1 MSRHR
6 RRAGADRPRAGPDTD
21 REPRRSHAPRAD
33 DLGPPRPRDDGGERR
48 GAGALGSGRQGA
60 QALRSTSSSAAS
72 ASRGSACTRASFATT
87 RRARWD
93 RPSPARWPLGHTAV
107 KLHQID
113 VESVVVAREVAGDD
127 VDIML
132 DTNCPWSVEDAI
144 RIGRQL
150 ERFDLRW
157 LEEPVWPPED
167 YAGLAR
173 VRAALRIPIA
183 CGEND
188 ATVFGFRELI
198 AHGAA
203 DVVQPSVT
211 KVGGLLEMKKIA
223 VLAAA
228 ANVTLVPH
236 AFYYGPGLA
245 ASLHFAAA
253 TPGDPVRRVPRHAA
267 RDLAHRRADPFERRH
282 RQCPRPAGPRRRSRP
297 GPALALSVSSRRGT
311 AVLSDVSIDIV
322 RATSAE
328 QIATARMLFKEYE
341 ASLGIELTFQGFA
354 REVAE
359 LPGAYTPPAGRL
371 FLATDGTEPA
381 GCVALRPLGDGVCEM
396 KRLYVRP
403 TARGRAPRTP
413 AGRDRDPRSA
423 RDRLHAHAARHSAVD
438 EGSVCALP
446 DARLPRDR
454 ALL

>member
-1 MSRHR
+1 MKITEI
-6 RRAGADRPRAGPDTD
+6 RAIPLAVP
-21 REPRRSHAPRAD
+21 
-33 DLGPPRPRDDGGERR
+33 LQQVGPPSSWAAAAGRQILVRATTDDGLIGWGECFALGATEAVCHVVDDALASIVRGQDPTQIESLVDRMHRALMIWGRR
-48 GAGALGSGRQGA
+48 GLAMMAVSGVELALWDLVGKARQVPVYELLGGLCQPRLRVYSSLLRYDTPSHVGQAVAGALA
-60 QALRSTSSSAAS
+60 
-72 ASRGSACTRASFATT
+72 
-87 RRARWD
+87 
-93 RPSPARWPLGHTAV
+93 LGHTAI

-132 DTNCPWSVEDAI
+132 DTNCPWTVEQAI

-150 ERFDLRW
+150 ERYELRW

-198 AHGAA
+198 GQGAA

-245 ASLHFAAA
+245 ASLHLAAA
-253 TPGDPVRRVPRHAA
+253 TPGVPYVEFPGTPLVTSLTAEPIRSTSGTVGVPDRPGLGADPDPGLLSRYPYQAAAA
-267 RDLAHRRADPFERRH
+267 RPF
-282 RQCPRPAGPRRRSRP
+282 
-297 GPALALSVSSRRGT
+297 
-311 AVLSDVSIDIV
+311 
-322 RATSAE
+322 
-328 QIATARMLFKEYE
+328 Y
-341 ASLGIELTFQGFA
+341 LT
-354 REVAE
+354 
-359 LPGAYTPPAGRL
+359 
-371 FLATDGTEPA
+371 
-381 GCVALRPLGDGVCEM
+381 
-396 KRLYVRP
+396 
-403 TARGRAPRTP
+403 
-413 AGRDRDPRSA
+413 
-423 RDRLHAHAARHSAVD
+423 
-438 EGSVCALP
+438 
-446 DARLPRDR
+446 
-454 ALL
+454 